1 MEFFLIMSEYQNKA
15 VELMQLRSGEDSI
28 LDIKDRRNDFLRRAI
43 ELFYAMEGDAA
54 EISAAAQKVYS
65 TGHQLRVD
73 RAVGDVMYKLAGV
86 AHLYDIDMMQAA
98 YNKLEEAHRQIASI
112 RLTRKI

>member
-1 MEFFLIMSEYQNKA
+1 
-15 VELMQLRSGEDSI
+15 
-28 LDIKDRRNDFLRRAI
+28 
-43 ELFYAMEGDAA
+43 
-54 EISAAAQKVYS
+54 
-65 TGHQLRVD
+65 
-73 RAVGDVMYKLAGV
+73 MYKLAGV